1 MSLSFKA
8 LSHWGCSALLRLP
21 RIMTA
26 IVSHG
31 FSKTEDPLLC
41 IYNLGR
47 QVAGICLIVTGAVT

>member
-1 MSLSFKA
+1 
-8 LSHWGCSALLRLP
+8 
-21 RIMTA
+21 MTA